1 VAGLFIMNWDV
12 IITALITAGGM
23 YFFPEMGKFISA
35 RFSKTPQ
42 ERRDESR
49 NLSAK
54 TESEIVKA
62 ANDLVAGSMAASKA
76 VAENLLRS
84 NEYLKQ
90 EVSELRTENT
100 ALEGQIEAI
109 KEARR
114 IREEETKAE
123 RDELQA
129 KIKAEL
135 IESRDIRIENAEKEK
150 RIGRLEDIVIRQSEY
165 MDTQNTALKR
175 AGIPVPQNGEL
186 LESARRLRLT
196 REERERLKAGK

>member
-1 VAGLFIMNWDV
+1 MNWEV
-12 IITALITAGGM
+12 IITALITAAGM
-23 YFFPEMGKFISA
+23 YFFPELGKFISA

-62 ANDLVAGSMAASKA
+62 ANDLVTGSMAASKA
-76 VAENLLRS
+76 VAESLLRS

-90 EVSELRTENT
+90 EISELRDEN
-100 ALEGQIEAI
+100 ALLEGQIEAI

-114 IREEETKAE
+114 LKEI
-123 RDELQA
+123 DLQA
-129 KIKAEL
+129 EHAEAQVKLKAAL
-135 IESRDIRIENAEKEK
+135 IESRDIRIESQEKEK
-150 RIGRLEDIVIRQSEY
+150 RITRLEDIVIKQSEY
-165 MDTQNTALKR
+165 MDTQNTAMKA
-175 AGIPVPQNGEL
+175 AGISVPQNGEL
-186 LESARRLRLT
+186 LESARRLKLT